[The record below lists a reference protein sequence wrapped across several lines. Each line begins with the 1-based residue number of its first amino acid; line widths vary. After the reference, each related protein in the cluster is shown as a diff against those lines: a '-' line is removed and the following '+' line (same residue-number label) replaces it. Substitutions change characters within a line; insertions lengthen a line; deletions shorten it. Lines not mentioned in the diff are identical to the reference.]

1 MWFGKWPSKAAR
13 DATQLAVSD
22 VLDRHA
28 DEVPLAAGDSNKA
41 DRQAYWQEVLLENA
55 DDLRAAFQS
64 ALADTEWRK
73 EAERRRE

>member
-13 DATQLAVSD
+13 DATQLVVSD
-22 VLDRHA
+22 VLYRHA

-64 ALADTEWRK
+64 ALADPEWRK